1 MKSLHD
7 MDVRGKKVLLRTSLN
22 VPIAS
27 DGTVGDIF
35 RLKRALPT
43 LEYLIEQKAKI
54 ILVGYL
60 GREGATLAPVATALQ
75 ELVPQ
80 TKIMFSTTALA
91 DIAPEVEA
99 LSEGECLMVENIR
112 REEGEEKNDPALAQ
126 TLASLADVFV
136 DDAFAEAHRA
146 YASNVGVATL
156 LPSCAGFLFE
166 EEVHRLCEA
175 LRPPQGALAII
186 GGAKFETKEPLL
198 QKLLELYETLLVGG
212 ALADDILKSRGTPI
226 ANSLVSDMPVPV
238 AIAESTKILVPID
251 AQVENET
258 THEKRVILTNSIL
271 QHEAI
276 IDIGP
281 RTQESWGEH
290 IKTAAFVI
298 WNGPMGI
305 YEQGSVAGTD
315 AIAQALVDAGIP
327 AVIGG
332 GDTAAALAKF
342 MFDPKKIFISTG
354 GGAMLEF
361 LTHGTLPAI
370 EALAKN

>member
-1 MKSLHD
+1 MKSLHN
-7 MDVRGKKVLLRTSLN
+7 MDVHSKRVLLRTSLN
-22 VPIAS
+22 VPITAE
-27 DGTVGDIF
+27 GGVGDLF

-60 GREGATLAPVATALQ
+60 GREGATLAPVAHALQ
-75 ELVPQ
+75 ELVPH
-80 TKIMFSTTALA
+80 TTITFSTTPLA
-91 DIAPEVEA
+91 DIAKEVEA
-99 LSEGECLMVENIR
+99 LEHGCCLMIENIR
-112 REEGEEKNDPALAQ
+112 REPGEEKNDAVLAKE
-126 TLASLADVFV
+126 LAALADVFI

-146 YASNVGVATL
+146 YASNVGVASL

-166 EEVHRLCEA
+166 EEVRRLCEA
-175 LRPPQGALAII
+175 LKPPQGALAII

-198 QKLLELYETLLVGG
+198 QKLLELYETVLVGG

-226 ANSLVSDMPVPV
+226 AHSLVSDVPVPA
-238 AIAESTKILVPID
+238 AISESTKILVPID
-251 AQVENET
+251 AQVEDEN

-271 QHEAI
+271 AHEAI

-281 RTQESWGEH
+281 RTQENWSAH
-290 IKTAAFVI
+290 IKNAAFVV

-305 YEQGSVAGTD
+305 YEQGSTTGTD

-342 MFDPKKIFISTG
+342 TFDPEKIFVSTG

-370 EALAKN
+370 DVLQQ